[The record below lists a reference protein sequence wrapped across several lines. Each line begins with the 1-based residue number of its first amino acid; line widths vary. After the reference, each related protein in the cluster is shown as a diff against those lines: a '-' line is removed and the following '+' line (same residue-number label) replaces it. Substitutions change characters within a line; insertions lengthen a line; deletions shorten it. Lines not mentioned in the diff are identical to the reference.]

1 MRTNHRSKPAI
12 AEGSRDPCHEQ
23 ASVTAFKFVGGVD
36 VERLEFVGQFHRRLG
51 RGQQKTISTRNE
63 QLFSRAIFDTYD
75 ELWHEDDGTGSESII
90 EFYKDKRFMQDEVGG
105 CCKRVGIWRFAED
118 ERELTLRYTDGSNR
132 DLSYEV
138 RELSAGELE
147 LAWPGRHGPVI
158 ERYRPK

>member
-1 MRTNHRSKPAI
+1 MKYATLL
-12 AEGSRDPCHEQ
+12 CL
-23 ASVTAFKFVGGVD
+23 ASILAVCFTACSLFSQPED
-36 VERLEFVGQFHRRLG
+36 ELSQQERLLVGPTWKLV
-51 RGQQKTISTRNE
+51 
-63 QLFSRAIFDTYD
+63 AIFDTYD
-75 ELWHEDDGTGSESII
+75 ELWHEDDGTGSESIF

-105 CCKRVGIWRFAED
+105 CCKQVGIWRFAED

-147 LAWPGRHGPVI
+147 LAWLGRHGPVI